1 MRILFL
7 CRCIEPG
14 ADGVGDYTRA
24 LALTLATRGHDV
36 GIVAVNDAVEV
47 AVAGTMPAGAAEQVA
62 VLRLPRRWSWA
73 QKNAALCV
81 FATDF
86 APDWIS
92 LQFVP
97 WSFGVKGLVY
107 AFARILRNCATI
119 CAAQVH
125 IMFHEL
131 WLEYDSG
138 PCKNRVT
145 GYLQAKGIHRL
156 LRMVDP
162 QVCHTSNAYYLK
174 RMRALCPRI
183 ALLPLFGN
191 IPVATS
197 AEPQVLEQ
205 LFSQTPGGSAWAPRS
220 DWILACLFGK
230 IPQGF
235 DAAEVLESLL
245 RYSQRDG
252 KQLGLL
258 LLGRNGPHADAF
270 LERIE
275 QQFGDSIRRRCCGPQ
290 PPAVLSALFREV
302 DLGIAVTP
310 LEIVGKSG
318 AVAAMTEHGLPVIV
332 PHRLHA
338 TPAGADDRATTVETG
353 RENRYWLFTG
363 KHFDWAACLRCRSKA
378 SPRLDEV
385 VRSLER
391 SLASE
396 QD

>member
-24 LALTLATRGHDV
+24 LALKLATRGHDV
-36 GIVAVNDAVEV
+36 GIIAVNDAVKADLAE
-47 AVAGTMPAGAAEQVA
+47 TMAAGAAGEVA
-62 VLRLPRRWSWA
+62 TLRLPRRWSWT
-73 QKNAALCV
+73 QKNAALCA
-81 FATDF
+81 FASDF
-86 APDWIS
+86 APNWIS

-107 AFARILRNCATI
+107 VFANILRNCATS
-119 CAAQVH
+119 CAAKVH

-145 GYLQAKGIHRL
+145 GYLQAKSIQRL
-156 LRMVDP
+156 LRMVEP
-162 QVCHTSNAYYLK
+162 QACHTSNAYYLK
-174 RMRALCPRI
+174 RMQALCPRI
-183 ALLPLFGN
+183 TLLPLFGN

-197 AEPQVLEQ
+197 AEPQVLEK
-205 LFSQTPGGSAWAPRS
+205 LFQQVPEVDAWEPRS

-230 IPQGF
+230 ITQGF
-235 DAAEVLESLL
+235 DAAEVLESLVQ
-245 RYSQRDG
+245 YSQRNG
-252 KQLGLL
+252 KKLGLL

-290 PPAVLSALFREV
+290 PPAVLSALFQAV

-338 TPAGADDRATTVETG
+338 TSAETDRGTTVETG
-353 RENRYWLFTG
+353 RDSRYWLFTG
-363 KHFDWAACLRCRSKA
+363 KHFDWAECLRCKSKA

-385 VRSLER
+385 ARRLER